1 MSWEERIIQWLK
13 ITLGV
18 LVSGTVIYYLWSI
31 SNALRGMTR

>member
-18 LVSGTVIYYLWSI
+18 LVSGTVIWLLYGVREAI
-31 SNALRGMTR
+31 KR